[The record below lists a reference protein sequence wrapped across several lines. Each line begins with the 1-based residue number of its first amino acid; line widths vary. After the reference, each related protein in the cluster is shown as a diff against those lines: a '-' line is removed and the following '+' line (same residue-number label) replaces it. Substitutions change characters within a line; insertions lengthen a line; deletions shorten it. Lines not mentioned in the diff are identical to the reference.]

1 MSILK
6 KKFWDSR
13 AKKINSLFF
22 EKISHLEDNN
32 LLSKKKIKLEKQK
45 VLSELKLIKKE
56 IKNSN
61 FLDLAC
67 GTGRWSIFF
76 HKKFKHIT
84 AVDYSRNTLS
94 IFKKI
99 IKLQKIK
106 NINIVEKNINY
117 FKPINQYDLVWISGL
132 LIYLNNNEIKKLLK
146 KINKIQSYKS
156 IVLLRDG
163 TSIKK
168 KEFNIKNKFSKGLNS
183 KYSAKYRTKNQYKKI
198 FEENGYKLLRC
209 SNFFK
214 NKSKLNK
221 WKETRLKLYTFTKEQ
236 SK

>member
-1 MSILK
+1 MWLVV
-6 KKFWDSR
+6 
-13 AKKINSLFF
+13 
-22 EKISHLEDNN
+22 LEDG
-32 LLSKKKIKLEKQK
+32 L
-45 VLSELKLIKKE
+45 
-56 IKNSN
+56 
-61 FLDLAC
+61 
-67 GTGRWSIFF
+67 FF

-156 IVLLRDG
+156 IILLRDG

-198 FEENGYKLLRC
+198 FRR
-209 SNFFK
+209 
-214 NKSKLNK
+214 K
-221 WKETRLKLYTFTKEQ
+221 WL
-236 SK
+236 